1 MIWREFQEAVP
12 ELAGR
17 VQEQFQR
24 TGVALL
30 GTICRDGTP
39 RISPIEPVVVHDQLL
54 LGMLW
59 RSTKALDLL
68 RDPRCVIHSAI
79 TSLAGTEAE
88 VKLRGR
94 AVEVQDAEQR
104 ERHDHAFAER
114 WGARTP
120 EHFHIFSVA
129 IERVACITYDTDSGE
144 MLVKQWDPH
153 RGLRETRRPYL

>member
-1 MIWREFQEAVP
+1 MIWREFQQAVP
-12 ELAGR
+12 QLAGL
-17 VQEQFQR
+17 VQQQFQR

-39 RISPIEPVVVHDQLL
+39 RISPIEPVVAQEQLL

-59 RSTKALDLL
+59 RSTKALDLF

-94 AVEVQDAEQR
+94 AVEVQDPNER
-104 ERHDHAFAER
+104 ERHSQAFSQR

-120 EHFHIFSVA
+120 ERFHIFSVT
-129 IERVACITYDTDSGE
+129 IESVACLTYDTDTGE
-144 MLVKQWDPH
+144 MLAKQWDPH